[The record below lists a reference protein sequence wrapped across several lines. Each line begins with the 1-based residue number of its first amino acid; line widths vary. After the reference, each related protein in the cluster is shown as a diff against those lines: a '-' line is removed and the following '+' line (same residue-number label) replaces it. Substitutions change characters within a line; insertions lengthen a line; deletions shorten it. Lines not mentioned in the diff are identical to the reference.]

1 MSRRRRR
8 RRGKKIIVPVASMGD
23 IAFLLIIFFMVCSNF
38 AKEAGISVEPPRSIE
53 VEAVEESRFAVSVDA
68 DGAIY
73 YQGRKIGS
81 AKVLESDL
89 ADALKDVKT
98 DQGRT
103 VQFRCDR
110 SVDKSVFEPVMDAI
124 AAAGGRIAAVG
135 ERKKSS
141 GRKQQQ

>member
-38 AKEAGISVEPPRSIE
+38 AKEAGIPVDPPRSVD
-53 VEAVEESRFAVSVDA
+53 VEPVEESRFAVSVDA

-73 YQGRKIGS
+73 YQGRKVGS
-81 AKVLESDL
+81 PKALESDL
-89 ADALKDVKT
+89 AEALKDIKT
-98 DQGRT
+98 DSGRT
-103 VQFRCDR
+103 VHFRCDR

-124 AAAGGRIAAVG
+124 AAAGGRISAVG
-135 ERKKSS
+135 EKARRTKKKS
-141 GRKQQQ
+141 